1 MSGVRWT
8 VNSGNVATTT
18 STRTIL
24 QVTAASNHRLLI
36 KSAGIFFEGISNT
49 AKPIHVRI
57 LRQTDAG
64 TAVATPTVQ
73 KLNPGDDETLQVS
86 AGANYSSEPTPGAVI
101 WEGKVHPQQGYMWQ
115 APFGGEIPV
124 PGGSRLAVDVTAEA
138 SVNCTVHMEG
148 EE

>member
-1 MSGVRWT
+1 MSGVRFT

-18 STRTIL
+18 ALRTML
-24 QVTAASNHRLLI
+24 QITAASNHRVQV
-36 KSAGIFFEGISNT
+36 KSVGIFFEGVSNT

-73 KLNPGDDETLQVS
+73 KLNPGDAETLQTS
-86 AGANYSSEPTPGAVI
+86 AGANYSSEPTAGAVI

-115 APFGGEIPV
+115 AAFGGEIPV
-124 PGGSRLAVDVTAEA
+124 PGGSRLAVDVLAEA
-138 SVNCTVHMEG
+138 SVNCTVHIEG